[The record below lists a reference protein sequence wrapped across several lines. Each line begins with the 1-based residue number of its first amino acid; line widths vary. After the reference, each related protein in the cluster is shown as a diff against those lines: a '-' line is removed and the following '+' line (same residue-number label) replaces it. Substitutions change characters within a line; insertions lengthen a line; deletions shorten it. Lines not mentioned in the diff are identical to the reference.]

1 MRHIGILGGTFDP
14 IHKGHL
20 WIASQAKEEYG
31 LTEIWLMPAGNP
43 YFKEG
48 DPVTPALLR
57 FQMTALAAGEMPGF
71 FASDYEIRK
80 EGRTYTAE
88 TLQGLCREYPEDRFY
103 FIIGEDALL
112 QLRHWYHPEILFRY
126 GVILCAKRPEGPDE
140 EERGQALL
148 EEIRALKR
156 DFSDS
161 GCDIRL
167 IHCREMD
174 LSSTEI
180 RKRVREGK
188 PIVGLVPASV
198 EAFIR
203 EQGLYRDGSNS

>member
-48 DPVTPALLR
+48 DPVTPAPLR
-57 FQMTALAAGEMPGF
+57 FQMTALAAGEKPGF

-88 TLQGLCREYPEDRFY
+88 TLQGLCREYPEEYWRLFLVFTDRSWNY
-103 FIIGEDALL
+103 FPIHLKI
-112 QLRHWYHPEILFRY
+112 
-126 GVILCAKRPEGPDE
+126 
-140 EERGQALL
+140 
-148 EEIRALKR
+148 LKR
-156 DFSDS
+156 
-161 GCDIRL
+161 
-167 IHCREMD
+167 M
-174 LSSTEI
+174 
-180 RKRVREGK
+180 
-188 PIVGLVPASV
+188 
-198 EAFIR
+198 
-203 EQGLYRDGSNS
+203 YRS